1 MIKKIIVIEARRE
14 MPPYAGYL
22 DPYGINWYYEYR
34 FQTIRGLAF
43 MARLSIKLDK
53 IKIEDKL
60 PALGEFFDSRKEI
73 LAVYLFG
80 SYGTEFQTNLSD
92 IDLAILVS
100 GSVTPDLAYQ
110 LDLSAQLADIIQ
122 EEDIDVVVLNTASVV
137 MQFEVL
143 STGKLLFER
152 NHELVCDF
160 LERVLKEYGD
170 FQIDLKQFYYDY
182 DDALRKKAYGR

>member
-1 MIKKIIVIEARRE
+1 
-14 MPPYAGYL
+14 
-22 DPYGINWYYEYR
+22 
-34 FQTIRGLAF
+34 
-43 MARLSIKLDK
+43 MARLSAKLNK

-60 PALGEFFDSRKEI
+60 PALEEFLGSRKEI

-80 SYGTEFQTNLSD
+80 SYGTEYQTNLSD
-92 IDLAILVS
+92 IDLAVLVS

-110 LDLSAQLADIIQ
+110 LDLSAQLADIMQ
-122 EEDIDVVVLNTASVV
+122 EEDIDVVILNTASVV

-170 FQIDLKQFYYDY
+170 FQFDLKQFYYDY
-182 DDALRKKAYGR
+182 DDALRKKAYGRQ

>member
-1 MIKKIIVIEARRE
+1 
-14 MPPYAGYL
+14 
-22 DPYGINWYYEYR
+22 
-34 FQTIRGLAF
+34 
-43 MARLSIKLDK
+43 MARLSAKLDK

-60 PALGEFFDSRKEI
+60 PALKEFLGSRKEI

-80 SYGTEFQTNLSD
+80 SYGTKYQTNLSD
-92 IDLAILVS
+92 IDLAVLVS
-100 GSVTPDLAYQ
+100 NSVTPDLAYQ

-122 EEDIDVVVLNTASVV
+122 EEDIDVVILNTVSVV
-137 MQFEVL
+137 LQFEVL
-143 STGKLLFER
+143 STGKLLYER

-182 DDALRKKAYGR
+182 DDAMRKRAYGR